1 MKFKIKYHVVFEM
14 DYGSTTKRY
23 GNYILVDSEVKNSQ
37 EAEEKVTELFNEGKD
52 PELNPFF
59 NFTRGK
65 ILSKK
70 FVVDDAEGIEEWY
83 LILIKLKIN
92 YFNFY
97 GDQRKYK
104 HQKQIK

>member
-23 GNYILVDSEVKNSQ
+23 GNYILVDNEVRNSQ
-37 EAEEKVTELFNEGKD
+37 EAEDKVTKLFNDGND

-70 FVVDDAEGIEEWY
+70 FIVDDLERLEE
-83 LILIKLKIN
+83 
-92 YFNFY
+92 
-97 GDQRKYK
+97 
-104 HQKQIK
+104 

>member
-23 GNYILVDSEVKNSQ
+23 GNYILVDNEVRNSQ
-37 EAEEKVTELFNEGKD
+37 EAEDKVTKLFNDGND

-70 FVVDDAEGIEEWY
+70 FIVDELERLEE
-83 LILIKLKIN
+83 
-92 YFNFY
+92 
-97 GDQRKYK
+97 
-104 HQKQIK
+104 

>member
-1 MKFKIKYHVVFEM
+1 M

-23 GNYILVDSEVKNSQ
+23 GNYILVDNEVRNSQ
-37 EAEEKVTELFNEGKD
+37 EAEDKVTKLFNDGND

-70 FVVDDAEGIEEWY
+70 FIVDELERLEE
-83 LILIKLKIN
+83 
-92 YFNFY
+92 
-97 GDQRKYK
+97 
-104 HQKQIK
+104 

>member
-70 FVVDDAEGIEEWY
+70 FVVDELESLKEWY
-83 LILIKLKIN
+83 LVVIN
-92 YFNFY
+92 
-97 GDQRKYK
+97 
-104 HQKQIK
+104 

>member
-23 GNYILVDSEVKNSQ
+23 GNYILVDNEVRNSQ
-37 EAEEKVTELFNEGKD
+37 EAEDKVTKLFNNGND

-59 NFTRGK
+59 NITRGK

-70 FVVDDAEGIEEWY
+70 FIVDELERLEE
-83 LILIKLKIN
+83 
-92 YFNFY
+92 
-97 GDQRKYK
+97 
-104 HQKQIK
+104 

>member
-23 GNYILVDSEVKNSQ
+23 GNYILVDNEVRNSQ
-37 EAEEKVTELFNEGKD
+37 EAEDKVTKLFNDGND

-70 FVVDDAEGIEEWY
+70 FIFDQLERLEE
-83 LILIKLKIN
+83 
-92 YFNFY
+92 
-97 GDQRKYK
+97 
-104 HQKQIK
+104 

>member
-23 GNYILVDSEVKNSQ
+23 GNYILVDNEVRNSQ
-37 EAEEKVTELFNEGKD
+37 EAEDKVTKLFNDGND

-70 FVVDDAEGIEEWY
+70 FIVDQLERLEE
-83 LILIKLKIN
+83 
-92 YFNFY
+92 
-97 GDQRKYK
+97 
-104 HQKQIK
+104 